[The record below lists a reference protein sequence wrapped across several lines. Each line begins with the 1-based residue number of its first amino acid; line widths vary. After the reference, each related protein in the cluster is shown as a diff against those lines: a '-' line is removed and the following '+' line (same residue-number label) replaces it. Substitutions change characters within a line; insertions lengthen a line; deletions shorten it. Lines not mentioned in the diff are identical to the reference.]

1 MMMMQENSIDSARLQ
16 ESMDGISKK
25 IEMWTI
31 ELIRPIQNEIGSL
44 REQIGSINKEF
55 FTFQRDFET
64 LKASH
69 SIEIEKLW
77 IEVYVPRCEEWLK
90 KKVINDHAL
99 QLQRINNRLKPY
111 KKIPPAVFQA
121 AKQVFLAV
129 EEDYNREGCSTP
141 TGRKIGTLWDSAE
154 ATIVKSPEL
163 EKLNAAEIANK
174 VAQDSSMMQIGAKV
188 KSEMQ

>member
-69 SIEIEKLW
+69 SIEI
-77 IEVYVPRCEEWLK
+77 
-90 KKVINDHAL
+90 
-99 QLQRINNRLKPY
+99 
-111 KKIPPAVFQA
+111 
-121 AKQVFLAV
+121 
-129 EEDYNREGCSTP
+129 
-141 TGRKIGTLWDSAE
+141 
-154 ATIVKSPEL
+154 
-163 EKLNAAEIANK
+163 
-174 VAQDSSMMQIGAKV
+174 
-188 KSEMQ
+188 